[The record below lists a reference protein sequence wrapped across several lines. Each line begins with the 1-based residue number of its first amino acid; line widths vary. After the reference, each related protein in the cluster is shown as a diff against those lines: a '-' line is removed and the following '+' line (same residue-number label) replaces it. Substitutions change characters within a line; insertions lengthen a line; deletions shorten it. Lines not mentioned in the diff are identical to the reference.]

1 MFRTEDVRVGVE
13 GEGGFGRW
21 SADLFSHICIHAYI
35 DRERERES
43 EKDTD
48 IPIHALC
55 MYIYIYCT

>member
-35 DRERERES
+35 DS

-55 MYIYIYCT
+55 MYIYILYIDT